1 VTRVHDNH
9 NHLVANG
16 DAIAMLRAAEEKGLA
31 GFAFTEHVFHLEEAR
46 AASRYL
52 GTRWDGELEGP
63 PIGVEQYL
71 SEIAAAAEVVP
82 AVAVTVGLELEHWP
96 DDPRVREV
104 QDGLVAAH
112 ADTWDLVL
120 GSVHC
125 LRGDHSIFDLTMPL
139 SADEAWDDYF
149 QRLEDAVEHGAY
161 DVVTHP
167 VRLAVSRPE
176 VPADLDERLDRLA
189 ELAAASDI
197 ALEVNGSDVRI
208 YPELVKL
215 LCESIARAGA
225 PVSLGSDAH
234 RPHRVGA
241 VLGGVELLR
250 AAGVR
255 HAVTFERGRR
265 RDVPLP

>member
-1 VTRVHDNH
+1 VTGVHDNH

-16 DAIAMLRAAEEKGLA
+16 DAVAMLRAAEAAGLA

-46 AASRYL
+46 EASRYL

-71 SEIAAAAEVVP
+71 SEIAAAARAVP

-96 DDPRVREV
+96 DDPSVGQV
-104 QDGLVAAH
+104 QVGLLAAH
-112 ADTWDLVL
+112 ADAWDLVL

-125 LRGDHSIFDLTMPL
+125 LRGDHSIFDPSLPL

-149 QRLEDAVEHGAY
+149 ERLEDAVEHGGY

-167 VRLAVSRPE
+167 VRLAVSIPE
-176 VPADLDERLDRLA
+176 VPADLAARLDRLA
-189 ELAAASDI
+189 ALAAASDV
-197 ALEVNGSDVRI
+197 ALEVNGSDVRV
-208 YPELVKL
+208 YPELVRL
-215 LCESIARAGA
+215 LCESIARARA

-241 VLGGVELLR
+241 VLDGVELLR

-255 HAVTFERGRR
+255 HAVAFERGRR
-265 RDVPLP
+265 RDVPLS